1 MFLILEGYSFSRWT
15 QQGDFLSNL
24 IQITIYFSPVRTTN
38 QYHSFY
44 SQPVKVSTE
53 MNVLCAKKSTR
64 LLRDSLRKPWTYTPF
79 LPPVSEEATHSGHSN
94 ESDRCSLSWF
104 MSVRLFTVPA
114 ESETSGQ
121 SLNGSQCWLQ
131 EGFPRELFK
140 MYLKLSPPLGKI
152 SLPLG
157 MIQKSHCNTL
167 DIWILNISLIFN
179 VIVFYGDLFRMPA
192 PGILGRKTLCQQA
205 QWAF

>member
-53 MNVLCAKKSTR
+53 MNVLCAKKSTH
-64 LLRDSLRKPWTYTPF
+64 LLRNSLRKPWTYTPF
-79 LPPVSEEATHSGHSN
+79 FPQFLRKPHTVSTRMSQIGAHFPGSWAFVYSLFLQSETHS
-94 ESDRCSLSWF
+94 C
-104 MSVRLFTVPA
+104 
-114 ESETSGQ
+114 Q
-121 SLNGSQCWLQ
+121 SRNGSQCWLQ

-157 MIQKSHCNTL
+157 MIQKSHCNTF

-179 VIVFYGDLFRMPA
+179 VFVFHGDLFKMPC
-192 PGILGRKTLCQQA
+192 RRNT
-205 QWAF
+205 